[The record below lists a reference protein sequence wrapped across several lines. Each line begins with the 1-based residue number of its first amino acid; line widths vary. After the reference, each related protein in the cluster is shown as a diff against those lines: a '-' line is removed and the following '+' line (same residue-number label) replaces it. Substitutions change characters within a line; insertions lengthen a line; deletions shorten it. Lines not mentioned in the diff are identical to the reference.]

1 MRWTHWAAIRH
12 HVGMGG
18 RRCMVTLEQNWLG
31 ELIWWV
37 KMVLVAR

>member
-1 MRWTHWAAIRH
+1 
-12 HVGMGG
+12 MGG

-37 KMVLVAR
+37 KTVLAAR